1 MISHIKK
8 RNVTLRAFSIEN
20 HTISKPHSDLFEK
33 LSSLVS
39 SGSSSIETRKMGLRP
54 RNGRTQEDVLSFF
67 SDEKSNYLF
76 CTMMRLDST
85 GDSPQIDRVFF
96 EKNKFA
102 LSQLKLLT
110 IDGHSLYKSHYHFCL
125 NQTHL
130 VTDLENKIPIS
141 RLEAYLYWLFNSP
154 YSLNPIPDLDHIQN
168 LRNVKKITVS
178 TPRSDPN
185 QNLIEEPK
193 NLASEIRILANRVV
207 KGGLVDTANLNELLL
222 DHIISAHLTVELDD
236 PKYAEKA
243 EIEKVYSAILKPVSD
258 LDHYAIRTRSGKT
271 LAKGEKLLLTK
282 NVEISIPES
291 KLGDDPIEEKTLENA
306 MVQFLNEIK

>member
-1 MISHIKK
+1 M
-8 RNVTLRAFSIEN
+8 
-20 HTISKPHSDLFEK
+20 
-33 LSSLVS
+33 
-39 SGSSSIETRKMGLRP
+39 
-54 RNGRTQEDVLSFF
+54 
-67 SDEKSNYLF
+67 
-76 CTMMRLDST
+76 
-85 GDSPQIDRVFF
+85 
-96 EKNKFA
+96 
-102 LSQLKLLT
+102 
-110 IDGHSLYKSHYHFCL
+110 
-125 NQTHL
+125 
-130 VTDLENKIPIS
+130 
-141 RLEAYLYWLFNSP
+141 
-154 YSLNPIPDLDHIQN
+154 
-168 LRNVKKITVS
+168 
-178 TPRSDPN
+178 
-185 QNLIEEPK
+185 
-193 NLASEIRILANRVV
+193 V